1 MENYDKEIKRIEGLM
16 IRNQKEIK
24 EITENL
30 AADERK
36 YQFLLQEKSNFGWFI
51 LYFVGRLLKFNLK
64 KF

>member
-1 MENYDKEIKRIEGLM
+1 M

-36 YQFLLQEKSNFGWFI
+36 YQFLLQEKSNFGLI
-51 LYFVGRLLKFNLK
+51 LQK
-64 KF
+64 